1 MAAAPSPAPVYR
13 KLTPMKRGLGALS
26 QLCFAPDHLLHI
38 SSTGY
43 SESYRRF
50 FLRDIQ
56 AMLIV
61 HTARRV
67 IYASVF
73 VIVGLLALMIVHSAD
88 GGAVGMGIVAGIV
101 AALLLWNHLRG
112 PGCRVVIITAVQQES
127 IDALCRLPRARKV
140 LAELRPLIEAAQADL
155 AAAPAPVA
163 AAASAP
169 ADAGLSTPPIPP
181 PLPPPLPS

>member
-1 MAAAPSPAPVYR
+1 MADSTAATPVYR

-26 QLCFAPDHLLHI
+26 QLCLAPDHLLHI

-43 SESYRRF
+43 SETYRRF

-56 AMLIV
+56 ALLIV

-67 IYASVF
+67 LYASAI
-73 VIVGLLALMIVHSAD
+73 VIVGLIALMIVHNLD
-88 GGAVGMGIVAGIV
+88 GGPTGMSIVGGIAI
-101 AALLLWNHLRG
+101 ALLVWNHLRG
-112 PGCRVVIITAVQQES
+112 GGCRVVVITAVQQEN
-127 IDALCRLPRARKV
+127 IDALCRLPRTHKV

-155 AAAPAPVA
+155 AVAGAEPASV
-163 AAASAP
+163 S

>member
-1 MAAAPSPAPVYR
+1 MADAPSPAPVYR
-13 KLTPMKRGLGALS
+13 KLTPMKRGLGTLS

-73 VIVGLLALMIVHSAD
+73 AIVGLLALMIVHSAD
-88 GGAVGMGIVAGIV
+88 GGAVGMGIVGALTL
-101 AALLLWNHLRG
+101 ALLVWNHLRG
-112 PGCRVVIITAVQQES
+112 PGCRVVIVTAVQQES
-127 IDALCRLPRARKV
+127 IDALCRLPRAHQM

-155 AAAPAPVA
+155 AAASAPVA
-163 AAASAP
+163 AAAP

-181 PLPPPLPS
+181 PLPPSLPS